1 MKATS
6 QKKILRIIVT
16 CFILV
21 TFSSCKKFL
30 AVNPDNRIR
39 PQSVEDY
46 QAILTGA
53 LPQAFHLFTELYT
66 DNYRYYDYP
75 DFNNANIQ
83 SWLKPVYLWS
93 DEYISNSG
101 ITPEGG
107 WRKYY
112 NSIYVSNVVLEGL
125 KTATGDEAR
134 KSSLRGEA
142 LLVRAYC
149 HFMLVN
155 IFAKHYNEATAAA
168 DFGIPYAL
176 ETEKESNT
184 HYKRDAVKVVYDLVE
199 KDALEGL
206 SLIKDE
212 LYDKPKFHFSTT
224 SANAFLS
231 RVYLFKGDFEKSL
244 LHSERVFA
252 KTTAVRDLFK
262 DYDTY
267 MATGLYAEF
276 ASRYATVEQSNIL
289 LMNHTLEWNSFARTG
304 MYANEYRNTFASA
317 DLRGKLYT
325 FTSNQTPNYIVRKF
339 RSQTPSDGQQY
350 SNVSLFVVEEVMYN
364 AAEAAIRKAS
374 PNPAYAID
382 KLNAILI
389 KRLRPYT
396 ALKAADFSTNEALLA
411 KIIDE
416 KNRELCYE
424 GYRWFDIKRFN
435 IPVSHWTENGTIH
448 LPANDMRRV
457 FQIPVPEL
465 AANPLMEPNPR

>member
-1 MKATS
+1 MTTTS
-6 QKKILRIIVT
+6 QKKSLRIIVI
-16 CFILV
+16 CFLLI

-30 AVNPDNRIR
+30 DVNPDNRIR

-83 SWLKPVYLWS
+83 SWLKPIYLWS

-125 KTATGDEAR
+125 KTATGDEAH

-155 IFAKHYNEATAAA
+155 IFAKHYNEATAAT
-168 DFGIPYAL
+168 DLGIPYAL

-184 HYKRDAVKVVYDLVE
+184 HYKRDAVKVVYDLAE

-231 RVYLFKGDFEKSL
+231 RFYLFKGDFEKSL

-276 ASRYATVEQSNIL
+276 ASRYTTIEQSNIL

-364 AAEAAIRKAS
+364 AAEAAVRKAS

-382 KLNAILI
+382 KLNAILM

-396 ALKAADFSTNEALLA
+396 ALKATDFANNEALLA

-448 LPANDMRRV
+448 LPANDLRRV

-465 AANPLMEPNPR
+465 TANPLMEPNPR

>member
-1 MKATS
+1 MKTTS
-6 QKKILRIIVT
+6 QKNNIRILVT
-16 CFILV
+16 CFILI

-66 DNYRYYDYP
+66 DNYRYYDYT

-83 SWLKPVYLWS
+83 SWLKPIYLWS

-112 NSIYVSNVVLEGL
+112 NSIYVANVVLEGL
-125 KTATGDEAR
+125 ATASGSE
-134 KSSLRGEA
+134 KHKLSLRGEA

-155 IFAKHYNEATAAA
+155 IFAKHYNEATAAT
-168 DFGIPYAL
+168 DLGIPYAL
-176 ETEKESNT
+176 ATEKVSNT
-184 HYKRDAVKVVYDLVE
+184 HYKRDAVKVVYNLIE

-212 LYDKPKFHFSTT
+212 LFDKPKFHFSTT

-231 RVYLFKGDFEKSL
+231 RFYLFKGDYKTSL
-244 LHSERVFA
+244 EYSERVFT
-252 KTTAVRDLFK
+252 KNSTVRDLFK

-267 MATGLYAEF
+267 MATGLYTEF
-276 ASRYATVEQSNIL
+276 AMRYTTVEQSNIL
-289 LMNHTLEWNSFARTG
+289 LMNHTLEWNSFGRSG
-304 MYANEYRNTFASA
+304 MYANEYRSTFSSA
-317 DLRGKLYT
+317 DLRGRLYT

-364 AAEAAIRKAS
+364 AAEAAVRKE
-374 PNPAYAID
+374 NPDMAYAID

-396 ALKAADFSTNEALLA
+396 ALKVADFATPEALLT

-435 IPVSHWTENGTIH
+435 IPVSHWTENGVKT
-448 LPANDMRRV
+448 LAPNDLRRV

-465 AANPLMEPNPR
+465 TANPLMEPNPR

>member
-1 MKATS
+1 MTTTS
-6 QKKILRIIVT
+6 QKNSLRIIVT
-16 CFILV
+16 CFLLI

-30 AVNPDNRIR
+30 EVNPDNRIR

-83 SWLKPVYLWS
+83 SWLKPIYLWS

-112 NSIYVSNVVLEGL
+112 NSIYVANVVLEGL
-125 KTATGDEAR
+125 NKATGDEAH

-155 IFAKHYNEATAAA
+155 IFAKHYNETTAAT
-168 DFGIPYAL
+168 DLGIPYAL
-176 ETEKESNT
+176 ATEKQANT
-184 HYKRDAVKVVYDLVE
+184 PYKRDAVKVVYDLAE

-206 SLIKDE
+206 SLINDA

-224 SANAFLS
+224 SANALLS
-231 RVYLFKGDFEKSL
+231 RLYLFKGDYEKSL
-244 LHSERVFA
+244 LYSEKVFA

-276 ASRYATVEQSNIL
+276 AGRYCTVEQSNIL

-364 AAEAAIRKAS
+364 AAEAAIRKAN

-396 ALKAADFSTNEALLA
+396 TLKAADFATNDALLA

-416 KNRELCYE
+416 RNRELCYE

-435 IPVSHWTENGTIH
+435 IPLSHWTENGTIN
-448 LPANDMRRV
+448 LPANDPRRV

-465 AANPLMEPNPR
+465 TANPLMEPNPR